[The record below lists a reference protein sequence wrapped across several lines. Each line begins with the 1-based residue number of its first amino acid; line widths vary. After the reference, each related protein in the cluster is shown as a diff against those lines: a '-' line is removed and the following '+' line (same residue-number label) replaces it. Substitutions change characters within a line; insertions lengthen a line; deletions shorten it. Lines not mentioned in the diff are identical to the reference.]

1 MDYGTALIVSA
12 AVAAA
17 IMAGGIADVLRLGRA
32 RFAAG
37 GRRQRD
43 WILLIILIGP
53 FAVLLYAAAVRPQ
66 VAHPERYVDDGAADA
81 VDAALPAPETR
92 AQETRAREPSAR
104 RHDGAALAGRP

>member
-1 MDYGTALIVSA
+1 MDYGTALIISA

-17 IMAGGIADVLRLGRA
+17 IMLGGIADILRLGRA
-32 RFAAG
+32 RFAAA

-66 VAHPERYVDDGAADA
+66 VVHPERYTDEPADA
-81 VDAALPAPETR
+81 PGSAPSPQASR
-92 AQETRAREPSAR
+92 AQESAARQ
-104 RHDGAALAGRP
+104 HGGAAVAGRP